1 MAANWLLGVHPA
13 APTNL
18 VAEPGDNRISLD
30 WDDNT
35 EADLA
40 GYDVYRSVSHGS
52 GYTKVNQSLLSSSQ
66 YADTGVSNCINYYYV
81 VTAEDTFGYVSGY
94 SDEVSASPGIQPVMK
109 LIAGIGVT
117 TSGANVSRWQD
128 QANNNHAKQDTPGD
142 RPELILPSRGYKS
155 VIEFDGTGEHLDVA
169 DSKDINT
176 GGPYPGKTLVV
187 VFQTGSNI
195 TRRQVIW
202 EQGGGT
208 NGLNIYLDSG
218 KLYINGW
225 NRNETQAQ
233 WGPTGLNSPVSVN
246 TTYVA
251 TLVVN
256 AGAGTFEGFVN
267 GTRIGSV
274 SGIGQL
280 YNHGDDCAFGHKE
293 GGTKFHDGTSSGA
306 GNFAGRIAEF
316 YLYNAVLPK
325 SDRQTLEDAL
335 MTSYADTPADSQPV
349 EDFVEG
355 FETNDF
361 SKFPWEQD
369 RYDIWTVTSLQK
381 HSGAYSTQAGSIDH
395 DQNTT
400 LQVTLD
406 CVSGDIT
413 FYRKISSESRC
424 DYLRLYIDGA
434 EKGKWAGEED
444 WAQVSFGVTAGS
456 KTFEWIYS
464 KDSSESEG
472 GDTAWIDDI
481 VFPVE

>member
-1 MAANWLLGVHPA
+1 
-13 APTNL
+13 
-18 VAEPGDNRISLD
+18 
-30 WDDNT
+30 
-35 EADLA
+35 LA
-40 GYDVYRSVSHGS
+40 GYKVYRSVSHGS
-52 GYTKVNQSLLSSSQ
+52 GYTRVNQSLLTSSQ
-66 YADTGVSNCINYYYV
+66 YTDTGVSNCITYYYV

-94 SDEVSASPGIQPVMK
+94 SDEVSASPGVQPVMK
-109 LIAGIGVT
+109 LTAGIGVT
-117 TSGANVSRWQD
+117 TSGADVSRWQD
-128 QANNNHAKQDTPGD
+128 QANNNHAYQDTPEE
-142 RPELILPSRGYKS
+142 RPELILPSRGDKS

-208 NGLNIYLDSG
+208 RGLNFYLDSG

-225 NRNETQAQ
+225 NLDETQEL
-233 WGPTGLNSPVSVN
+233 WGPTGLNSPVSAN

-251 TLVVN
+251 TVVVN

-274 SGIGQL
+274 SSIGQL
-280 YNHGDDCAFGHKE
+280 YNHSDDCAFGHKE
-293 GGTKFHDGTSSGA
+293 GGTKFHDSTSTGT
-306 GNFAGRIAEF
+306 GNFAGWIAEF
-316 YLYNAVLPK
+316 YVYNAVLPS
-325 SDRQTLEDAL
+325 SDRQTLENTL
-335 MTSYADTPADSQPV
+335 MSSYADTPADSQSV
-349 EDFVEG
+349 ADFVEG

-369 RYDIWTVTSLQK
+369 RYDIWTVTSRQK
-381 HSGAYSTQAGSIDH
+381 HSGAYSAQAGSIYH

-413 FYRKISSESRC
+413 FYRKVSSESRC
-424 DYLRLYIDGA
+424 DYLKFYIDGA

-444 WAQVSFGVTAGS
+444 WAQVSFGVTAGRR
-456 KTFEWIYS
+456 TFEWTYS
-464 KDSSESEG
+464 KDGSESEG
-472 GDTAWIDDI
+472 HDTAWIDDI
-481 VFPVE
+481 IFPVE